1 MERRQSYLIRPL
13 GKAEKKKKDREY
25 FSIKCLGN
33 LLMQKA
39 ILETERFAC
48 LVGALLSFPYLPL
61 LVHMS

>member
-13 GKAEKKKKDREY
+13 GKAKKKKDREY

-61 LVHMS
+61 LVHTS